1 VPRNLDVGVAIPS
14 CAVPGEQ
21 TRVVSAVGVRRF
33 AEPFG
38 VVCRVLSV
46 PMLAAAVV
54 VPLFVH
60 RVLVEHGIQD
70 SSTPWIV
77 LLVGLFATLMVAAIG
92 LMLDML
98 CVIHDRQVVTAHA
111 QSTVDPREWPQ
122 GEAPPASLPASTVD

>member
-1 VPRNLDVGVAIPS
+1 MPRNLDVGVAIPS

-70 SSTPWIV
+70 SFTPWIV
-77 LLVGLFATLMVAAIG
+77 LLVGLFATLMVAAVG

-98 CVIHDRQVVTAHA
+98 CVIYDRQVVTAHA
-111 QSTVDPREWPQ
+111 QSTVNAGGWPH